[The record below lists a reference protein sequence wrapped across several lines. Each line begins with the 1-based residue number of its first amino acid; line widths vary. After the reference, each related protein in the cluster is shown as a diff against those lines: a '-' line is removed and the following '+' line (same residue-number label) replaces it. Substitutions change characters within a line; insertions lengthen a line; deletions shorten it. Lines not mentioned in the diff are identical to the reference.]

1 MKYIIKTY
9 EPINLIQFN
18 TIQEAKKY
26 MIEFS
31 FLNNISIGSLDI
43 DKNTISLQISDKN
56 KPQIRF
62 ERNPILFN

>member
-1 MKYIIKTY
+1 MKYIVKTY
-9 EPINLIQFN
+9 QPINLIQFN

-31 FLNNISIGSLDI
+31 FLNDISLGNLDI

-56 KPQIRF
+56 NPKIRF

>member
-9 EPINLIQFN
+9 QPINLIKFN
-18 TIQEAKKY
+18 TIKEAKKY

-31 FLNNISIGSLDI
+31 FLNNISLGSLDI
-43 DKNTISLQISDKN
+43 DKNTISLQISDKHT
-56 KPQIRF
+56 PQIRF

>member
-9 EPINLIQFN
+9 QPINLIQFN

-31 FLNNISIGSLDI
+31 FLNNISLGGLDI

>member
-1 MKYIIKTY
+1 MKYIVKTY
-9 EPINLIQFN
+9 HPINLIQFN

-31 FLNNISIGSLDI
+31 FLNNISLGSLDI
-43 DKNTISLQISDKN
+43 DKNTISLQI
-56 KPQIRF
+56 RF